1 MSRINRTR
9 HPLLLGLT
17 LTMILLAP
25 IVAAAVST
33 KAFAQTQVTINGAGS
48 TFVFPLM
55 DTWRV
60 QYNKVHSDV
69 SLNYQSIGSGG
80 GIKQLFSKTVD
91 FGASDAPLSASQT
104 SSAPAQVVHIPESI
118 GSVAVVYNI
127 PEIPTGGLKLTG
139 QVLGNI
145 FLGNI
150 TKWDD
155 PQIKSLNPDL
165 SLPSRNI
172 VTVHR
177 SEGSG
182 TTFIWTSYLA
192 KHNSNWNTQIG
203 KGTQVQWP
211 VGIGATG
218 SEGVA
223 NTLKGTPY
231 SIGYVE
237 LNYALNNK
245 MATAA
250 LQNPSGKFVQPTL
263 DSTKAAVAAASGNLP
278 AGDQSWSSVSM
289 LDSSDPN
296 AYPIASF
303 TYILVYKDLSNDPN
317 LDQGKAQ
324 ALVSFLSWM
333 VTDGQNF
340 SSSLS
345 YVPLPDSVVSHDLDT
360 LKSLTYKGNSLATAV
375 PEFPLTT
382 TCVVA
387 ISIAA
392 IVGITVYRR
401 HSAGQYSHWL

>member
-1 MSRINRTR
+1 MSRFSRNRGILTAGLFATMM
-9 HPLLLGLT
+9 LL
-17 LTMILLAP
+17 
-25 IVAAAVST
+25 VAVLPVPMMTS
-33 KAFAQTQVTINGAGS
+33 AFAQSSVTINGAGS

-55 DTWRV
+55 DAWRV
-60 QYNKVHSDV
+60 QYNKLHSDV

-104 SSAPAQVVHIPESI
+104 SSAPASVVHIPESI
-118 GSVAVVYNI
+118 GSIAVVYNI
-127 PEIPTGGLKLTG
+127 PEIQNGGLKLTG
-139 QVLGNI
+139 PVLGSI
-145 FLGNI
+145 FLGSI

-155 PQIKSLNPDL
+155 PQIKALNPDL
-165 SLPSRNI
+165 PLPSKNI

-182 TTFIWTSYLA
+182 TTFIWTSYLS
-192 KHNSNWNTQIG
+192 KHNPDWNTQIG

-223 NTLKGTPY
+223 NILKGTPY

-245 MATAA
+245 MTTAA
-250 LQNPSGKFVQPTL
+250 LQNPAGNFVQPTL
-263 DSTKAAVAAASGNLP
+263 DSTRAAVAASGGNLP

-289 LDSSDPN
+289 LDTSNPN

-317 LDQGKAQ
+317 LDQAKAQ
-324 ALVSFLSWM
+324 ALVSFLSWA
-333 VTDGQNF
+333 VTDGQNL

-345 YVPLPDSVVSHDLDT
+345 YVPLPGSVVSHDLDT
-360 LKSLTYKGNSLATAV
+360 LRSLTYKGTSLSSVVA

-382 TCVVA
+382 ALVMAASV
-387 ISIAA
+387 AA
-392 IVGITVYRR
+392 IIGATAYAR
-401 HSAGQYSHWL
+401 HNRTAL